1 MVISWSWFI
10 FNSAQSGGP
19 PKSIYNVLLFL
30 NLLVGRVVHEG
41 HVVCGEL
48 LRVVGLRDGG
58 QDAHDERDRR
68 RLGRVVEGLPDG
80 DLQ

>member
-1 MVISWSWFI
+1 M
-10 FNSAQSGGP
+10 
-19 PKSIYNVLLFL
+19 
-30 NLLVGRVVHEG
+30 HEG
-41 HVVCGEL
+41 HVVCDEL

-80 DLQ
+80 DLVEEDFTNCNLGI

>member
-1 MVISWSWFI
+1 M
-10 FNSAQSGGP
+10 
-19 PKSIYNVLLFL
+19 
-30 NLLVGRVVHEG
+30 HEG
-41 HVVCGEL
+41 HVVCDEL

-80 DLQ
+80 DLQLKRILPIVTLGS